1 MNDLTF
7 SQSELDTSN
16 FPLVAIVGRPNV
28 GKSTLFNRLINKRKA
43 ITDPTPG
50 VTRDPV
56 YQKCEIDGVPLTL
69 VDTGGYKPD
78 KEGFDSLVVK
88 KALDTINCCDLILLV
103 LDVCEIL
110 AEDEELIEFIR
121 PYSKKTI
128 LVVNKVDNVKREDD
142 VWNFYRFG
150 FQKVIAVSAT
160 HASNLLELQEEV
172 AKFLQDN
179 CSYKVG
185 AALEAKEK
193 GGFFSSS
200 DNVIR
205 IGILGQPNTGKS
217 TLSNLLVGEDKSIVS
232 DVAGTTRDIVEGG
245 FLYKN
250 RIFSIMDTAGI
261 RRKKKV
267 GQNIEY
273 YSVNRAISSISDAD
287 IVFLM
292 IDATVGLCEQD
303 KKIANLVVKQ
313 GRGVVLV
320 LNKWD
325 LVDSVNNQEEA
336 TKDRIRFLFP
346 VLSYAPVVFLSALKS
361 EGVKKLLDVTTN
373 MYNQLYK
380 RVETSVLNKALDN
393 WLYDYP
399 PKSQG
404 TLHYKAKYI
413 TQISVAPLKFVL
425 FVNRVKGFPADWVSY
440 AKNRI
445 RKDLGFMNVPIELEL
460 KESS

>member
-7 SQSELDTSN
+7 SQSELDAAS

-56 YQKCEIDGVPLTL
+56 HERTEIDGVPLTL

-78 KEGFDSLVVK
+78 KEGFDKLVVK
-88 KALDTINCCDLILLV
+88 KALETVNYADLILLV

-110 AEDEELIEFIR
+110 SEDEELIELLR

-128 LVVNKVDNVKREDD
+128 LIVNKVDNVKREED

-150 FQKVIAVSAT
+150 FKKVIPISAT
-160 HASNLLELQEEV
+160 HASNLSEAQEAV
-172 AKFLQDN
+172 GAFLKDN
-179 CSYKVG
+179 CSAKV
-185 AALEAKEK
+185 ANAIEAKS
-193 GGFFSSS
+193 GGTFFSSGEKI
-200 DNVIR
+200 IR

-217 TLSNLLVGEDKSIVS
+217 TLSNLLVGEERSIVS
-232 DVAGTTRDIVEGG
+232 DIAGTTRDIVEGG
-245 FLYKN
+245 FVYKN
-250 RIFSIMDTAGI
+250 KIFSIMDTAGI

-267 GQNIEY
+267 GENIEY
-273 YSVNRAISSISDAD
+273 YSVHRAIASIAEAD

-292 IDATVGLCEQD
+292 IDATQGLCEQD

-325 LVDSVNNQEEA
+325 LIAPLANQEDA

-346 VLSYAPVVFLSALKS
+346 ILNYAPVVFLSALKS
-361 EGVKKLLDVTTN
+361 EGVKKLLDVTVN
-373 MYNQLYK
+373 VYNQLYK
-380 RVETSVLNKALDN
+380 RVDTSILNKALDN
-393 WLYDYP
+393 WLYDYE
-399 PKSQG
+399 PKPQG
-404 TLHYKAKYI
+404 KLHYKAKYI
-413 TQISVAPLKFVL
+413 TQVSVAPLKFAL
-425 FVNRVKGFPADWVSY
+425 FVNRVKGFPSDWISY

-445 RKDLGFMNVPIELEL
+445 RKDLGFLNVPIELEL
-460 KESS
+460 KESR